1 VSRRKSTGIFL
12 SGILNTR
19 ASHIS
24 GKGDAIRLN
33 FGGFVPLSTVD
44 WRGRAVCTVFFRGC
58 PLRCSYCQ
66 NAAIFEGEDYRDTDE
81 VITLMK
87 GSKLAISGVVFSGG
101 EPALQKEALLVLAR
115 AAKALGLATG
125 IQTNGAFPGTIRALI
140 DEGLIDRIAID
151 YKTQWE
157 GFSCAQDV
165 TGLNYKKNV
174 RRSIDIAGN
183 AFREKTL
190 FELEI
195 VVTVFY
201 ENAKYLQEISRNVA
215 DLPLVLQQGEHKIPM
230 VPGGAANVSEYIAKK
245 WDTIEQYT
253 PMTLKEIQKIA
264 DGLKRDVR
272 IRTRDGGEIPYNRR
286 YLL

>member
-1 VSRRKSTGIFL
+1 MIH
-12 SGILNTR
+12 N
-19 ASHIS
+19 
-24 GKGDAIRLN
+24 GDAIRLN
-33 FGGFVPLSTVD
+33 YGGFVPLSTVD

-66 NAAIFEGEDYRDTDE
+66 NAAIFDGKDERDTDE
-81 VITLMK
+81 IIALIK
-87 GSKLAISGVVFSGG
+87 GSRLAVSGVVFSGG
-101 EPALQKEALLVLAR
+101 EPTMQKDALLTLAR
-115 AAKALGLATG
+115 AAKGLGLATG
-125 IQTNGAFPGTIRALI
+125 LQTNGIFPATIEALLKERLV
-140 DEGLIDRIAID
+140 DKIAID

-157 GFSCAQDV
+157 GFSCV
-165 TGLNYKKNV
+165 ENGVGESGTNYRKNA
-174 RRSIDIAGN
+174 RESIEIAGK

-190 FELEI
+190 PELEI

-201 ENAKYLQEISRNVA
+201 ENVKYLQEISYMVA

-230 VPGGAANVSEYIAKK
+230 VPGGAANISEYIARK

-253 PMTLKEIQKIA
+253 PMTLKEIKKIA

-272 IRTRDGGEIPYNRR
+272 IRTRETGEITYLRK